1 MGCNFVWEMKIDVH
15 KVTQGVAVAKYRL
28 SKWIGHLEKT
38 MVQQGETIVKTMMIQ
53 NFGPI

>member
-1 MGCNFVWEMKIDVH
+1 MNIDVH
-15 KVTQGVAVAKYRL
+15 KVTEGVAVAKYRL

-38 MVQQGETIVKTMMIQ
+38 MGQQGETIVKTMMIQ